1 MARKLD
7 TSNAGLFKRALSRT
21 GSGGGSNAAL
31 FGLSGKMRHRE
42 IPLDQVEPNPD
53 QPRRN
58 ARGAD
63 IAVLAASIGEK
74 GLLQP
79 INVREVAPDRFQ
91 IVAGERRYWAFHALE
106 RETIPAL
113 VIDTDDVQALALI
126 ENAQRVDLHPIDLAT
141 TLARLIG
148 DKGLTQ
154 EQAAVLIG
162 KSQEYEARLLG
173 ILRLPARILEEAPDQ
188 PAVSVSLLM
197 ELAEL
202 PDEDAQLALWARAGN
217 GLTVKEVRGAKQER
231 KAARPASP
239 SVAPV
244 LRALRSN
251 VGKMHNLKASGHALA
266 EEQRREL
273 RELRD
278 AIDALLRN

>member
-91 IVAGERRYWAFHALE
+91 IVAGERRYWAYRSLE

-126 ENAQRVDLHPIDLAT
+126 ENAQRVDLHPIDLAS
-141 TLARLIG
+141 TLAKLIG

-162 KSQEYEARLLG
+162 KSQEYVARLLG

-188 PAVSVSLLM
+188 PAVTVSLLM

-202 PDEDAQLALWARAGN
+202 ADETAQLALWARAGS
-217 GLTVKEVRGAKQER
+217 GLTVKEVRNAKQER
-231 KAARPASP
+231 KAARPATP

-251 VGKMHNLKASGHALA
+251 VGKIHSLRASGHSLA
-266 EEQRREL
+266 EDQRQEL
-273 RELRD
+273 RDLRD
-278 AIDALLRN
+278 AIDALLQN

>member
-42 IPLDQVEPNPD
+42 IPLEQVEPNPD

-63 IAVLAASIGEK
+63 IAALAASIGEK

-91 IVAGERRYWAFHALE
+91 IVAGERRYWAFRALE

-126 ENAQRVDLHPIDLAT
+126 ENAQRVDLHPIDLAS
-141 TLARLIG
+141 TLAKLIG

-162 KSQEYEARLLG
+162 KSQEYVARLLG

-188 PAVSVSLLM
+188 PAVTVSLLM

-202 PDEDAQLALWARAGN
+202 ADETAQLALWARAGS
-217 GLTVKEVRGAKQER
+217 GLTVKEVRNAKQER
-231 KAARPASP
+231 KAARPATP

-251 VGKMHNLKASGHALA
+251 VGKIHSLRESGHPLA
-266 EEQRREL
+266 EDQRQEL
-273 RELRD
+273 RDLRD
-278 AIDALLRN
+278 AIDALLQN

>member
-162 KSQEYEARLLG
+162 KSQEYVARLLG

>member
-42 IPLDQVEPNPD
+42 IPLEQVEPNPD

-63 IAVLAASIGEK
+63 IAALAASIGEK

-91 IVAGERRYWAFHALE
+91 IVAGERRYWAFRALE

-126 ENAQRVDLHPIDLAT
+126 ENAQRVDLHPIDLAS
-141 TLARLIG
+141 TLAKLIG

-162 KSQEYEARLLG
+162 KSQEYVARLLG

-188 PAVSVSLLM
+188 PAVTVSLLM

-202 PDEDAQLALWARAGN
+202 ADETAQLALWTRAGS
-217 GLTVKEVRGAKQER
+217 GLTVKEVRNAKQER
-231 KAARPASP
+231 KAARPATP

-251 VGKMHNLKASGHALA
+251 VGKIHSLRESGHPLA
-266 EEQRREL
+266 EDQRQEL
-273 RELRD
+273 RDLRD
-278 AIDALLRN
+278 AIDALLQN

>member
-42 IPLDQVEPNPD
+42 IPLEQVEPNPD

-63 IAVLAASIGEK
+63 IAALAASIGER

-79 INVREVAPDRFQ
+79 INVREIAPDRFQ
-91 IVAGERRYWAFHALE
+91 IVAGERRYWAFRTLE

-126 ENAQRVDLHPIDLAT
+126 ENAQRVDLHPIDLAL
-141 TLARLIG
+141 TLAKLIG

-162 KSQEYEARLLG
+162 KSQEYVARLLG
-173 ILRLPARILEEAPDQ
+173 ILRLPARILEEAPDR

-202 PDEDAQLALWARAGN
+202 PDEAIQLALWARAGD
-217 GLTVKEVRGAKQER
+217 GLTVKDVRNAKQER
-231 KAARPASP
+231 KAATPSAAPA
-239 SVAPV
+239 

-251 VGKMHNLKASGHALA
+251 VDRIHSLRASGHALA
-266 EEQRREL
+266 EDQRQEL

-278 AIDALLRN
+278 AIDALLRE